1 MQMNF
6 GSGTRTQIS
15 HSPRQPR
22 YLHNMENIPTMRIV
36 VLGNT
41 GSGKSSLA
49 NTLFEEEETFTVNHS
64 ANSETQS
71 CQSENKII
79 NGTNIQ
85 LVDTPGFFDTNKQK
99 DTELKHELLKC
110 IIDCA
115 PGPHVFLLTLKVEK
129 FTSQEQAIVD
139 QIIEFISE
147 EALKFTTVMFTH
159 GEQLP
164 KGKKIEEWVKE
175 NKGLNDLVQKC
186 GGRCHVIDNIYWN
199 KDQEDPYRN
208 NQHQIEQLLKTI
220 NRTVETNEGNCF
232 TNDTLKHVEVMKESE
247 RDRIKQSSSDISEEL
262 LNEEVN
268 TSVLTKLKENSVGMT
283 GDVIGAVLGGVVV
296 GTLAAWLGPGLL
308 VLGAVAGVGAAGV
321 GLLGGVTGGMV
332 SEYSG
337 PVTKAMK
344 SNAKKLH
351 VHVKSPSVK

>member
-22 YLHNMENIPTMRIV
+22 YLHNMENIPAMRIV
-36 VLGNT
+36 ILGKT

-49 NTLFEEEETFTVNHS
+49 NTLFEEEETFKVNDS
-64 ANSETQS
+64 ANSQTQF

-79 NGTNIQ
+79 NRTNIQ
-85 LVDTPGFFDTNKQK
+85 LVDTPGFFDTDKQNGA
-99 DTELKHELLKC
+99 ELKDELLKC

-129 FTSQEQAIVD
+129 FTSQEQAVVD
-139 QIIEFISE
+139 QMMEFISE
-147 EALKFTTVMFTH
+147 EAPKFTTVMFTH

-186 GGRCHVIDNIYWN
+186 GGRCHVIDNKYWN

-208 NQHQIEQLLKTI
+208 NQYQIKQLLETI
-220 NRTVETNEGNCF
+220 NKTMEENEGNCY
-232 TNDTLKHVEVMKESE
+232 TNDLLKTVQLMKESE
-247 RDRIKQSSSDISEEL
+247 TESIKQSSPGISEEPL
-262 LNEEVN
+262 YEEVKK
-268 TSVLTKLKENSVGMT
+268 SLLLILKQNF
-283 GDVIGAVLGGVVV
+283 AGV
-296 GTLAAWLGPGLL
+296 A
-308 VLGAVAGVGAAGV
+308 LGAILGA
-321 GLLGGVTGGMV
+321 LLGGVLVGILGGIIGGLV
-332 SEYSG
+332 SEARKHK
-337 PVTKAMK
+337 KAQK
-344 SNAKKLH
+344 IH
-351 VHVKSPSVK
+351 RC